1 MSGATVK
8 QTLPSHDEV
17 EVTLLGP
24 GYGESIVVHIGGGEW
39 VVVDSCIDE
48 EGSPQALEYLWSI
61 GVDPGEAV
69 KLVVATHW
77 HDDHIAGMARLTK
90 ACEAAEFCC
99 AAVFRTEEVLTAIDA
114 LEKRHLS
121 RKGSGVRELHG
132 VFSQIKR
139 GELEARFALAD
150 TRILNSESCEIWSL
164 SPSHRAFERF
174 LMNIGR
180 LIPGLGETK
189 RRVPSVSSN
198 DISVVTWI
206 RIHNVAVLL
215 GSDLERPEWTDV
227 VQSTT
232 RPAGRAGV
240 FKVAHHGSAG
250 ADEPEVWRQMLD
262 AERIAVLTPFRRG
275 RHALPLR
282 TDAERILSYT
292 EDAYI
297 TAAADSSSPP
307 RRRESRAV
315 RSMIQESNIRIRRN
329 VMNRGAIRLRRAA
342 SPGGQWGIETIGP
355 ACHLRE
361 SLQ

>member
-1 MSGATVK
+1 M
-8 QTLPSHDEV
+8 
-17 EVTLLGP
+17 
-24 GYGESIVVHIGGGEW
+24 
-39 VVVDSCIDE
+39 
-48 EGSPQALEYLWSI
+48 
-61 GVDPGEAV
+61 

-77 HDDHIAGMARLTK
+77 HDDHIAGLARLTR
-90 ACEAAEFCC
+90 ACETAVFCC
-99 AAVFRTEEVLTAIDA
+99 AAVLVEREFLTAVDA
-114 LEKRHLS
+114 LEERHLS

-132 VFSQIKR
+132 VFSQIAK
-139 GELEARFALAD
+139 GELQARFALAD

-164 SPSHRAFERF
+164 SPSHRAFQRF

-189 RRVPSVSSN
+189 RRVPSVSPN

-206 RIHNVAVLL
+206 RIDNVAILL
-215 GSDLERPEWTDV
+215 GSDLERLEWTDV
-227 VQSTT
+227 VQS
-232 RPAGRAGV
+232 RRGPAGRAGI

-250 ADEPEVWRQMLD
+250 ADEPEVWNQMLD
-262 AERIAVLTPFRRG
+262 AEPIAVLTPFRRG

-282 TDAERILSYT
+282 TDAQRILSYT

-297 TAAADSSSPP
+297 TAAADSSASA

-329 VMNRGAIRLRRAA
+329 VMNRGAIRLRRTR
-342 SPGGQWGIETIGP
+342 SPGARWGVETIGP

-361 SLQ
+361 LLQ